1 MTTTT
6 STNMDDLLSKMKLEV
21 DQLQNAIPCLSVGKE
36 TEKLMLESSSH
47 STPSLLN
54 GILPSLSLPPP
65 PPPSEC
71 STNMIA
77 SSPTSNISPLSPTLS
92 STLKRKVMLL
102 FWSSSRGKKGT
113 ILLILWIILG
123 LTYLFFPP
131 SFLFTFKT
139 NSKSVSTHPP
149 QTTRIDKEFNYVRW
163 FLYTSF
169 ITGLFWGFH
178 QISV

>member
-1 MTTTT
+1 MTTTTTTT

-21 DQLQNAIPCLSVGKE
+21 DQLQNAIPCLAVGKE
-36 TEKLMLESSSH
+36 TEKLMLETSSH

-54 GILPSLSLPPP
+54 GILPSISLPPP

-71 STNMIA
+71 ST
-77 SSPTSNISPLSPTLS
+77 NISPLSPTLS
-92 STLKRKVMLL
+92 STLKRNVMLL
-102 FWSSSRGKKGT
+102 FWSSSRGKKVK
-113 ILLILWIILG
+113 ILLILWILLG
-123 LTYLFFPP
+123 LTYFFFPP

-169 ITGLFWGFH
+169 ITALFWGFH